1 MMRMSLVTWILLTL
15 HLAAMRMKRDI
26 TPKLLALIQSAHKQ
40 LKEGRD
46 LEKTLLEQ
54 HLTTFRTSTNI
65 EIRSGIEKKKIAM
78 SCIALSTQS
87 EAKQQ
92 QDTELLLNK
101 EPFTKKDSFSIPRD
115 IYPIVK

>member
-1 MMRMSLVTWILLTL
+1 MMRMSSETWILLTL
-15 HLAAMRMKRDI
+15 HLVAMRMKRDI
-26 TPKLLALIQSAHKQ
+26 TPRLLVLIQSAHNR
-40 LKEGRD
+40 LKGERN
-46 LEKTLLEQ
+46 LEKILLEQ

-65 EIRSGIEKKKIAM
+65 EIKRGIERKKIVM
-78 SCIALSTQS
+78 SCTALSTRSKPLQL
-87 EAKQQ
+87 

>member
-1 MMRMSLVTWILLTL
+1 MMRMSSETWILLIL

-26 TPKLLALIQSAHKQ
+26 TPKLLALIQNAHKR
-40 LKEGRD
+40 LKEERD
-46 LEKTLLEQ
+46 PEKTLLGQ
-54 HLTTFRTSTNI
+54 HLTTFRTSTNT
-65 EIRSGIEKKKIAM
+65 EIKRGIEKKKIAM
-78 SCIALSTQS
+78 SSIALSTQS